1 MKYHDT
7 VAYLNSLREKI
18 SQSLQESSN
27 KDKFILASNV
37 LSEINHY
44 IPKLA
49 SDPNH
54 SLVLEE
60 LFEMLVMSLEDRNHF
75 GEKRELGLKVL
86 TNLFTNGDFTNL
98 AKETFGSH
106 VLQTAIN
113 CLTSFVRLDKKFDTL
128 LMNIVNKIEEECLFE
143 LAHHVSGSYIL
154 RSIMS
159 SLVNEVYKKKLPT
172 KKHVFEEVHVDKE
185 KIPEWRKEKLFHWGT
200 LFLKDMKNTSKTT
213 QSSATFSLL
222 VTLLH
227 STDQLEKEDMLL
239 SIIME
244 TIPLLK
250 NSKNTSYILQT
261 VMPLCTNVEYTYIYN
276 NLVVKDLENICNDLY
291 LNYVVQ
297 SFIENSHF
305 QKSHL
310 EFMVEN
316 LNIASLANSKSS
328 SIAWKLCKACIDLY
342 TCQEKFYKK
351 LLDDFKIKDETK
363 FWFVVASSGRSDSEI
378 LLRASGCSILIYLVK
393 FQKSVIAEVISSFK
407 HFLNYAVESGK
418 FMQVCCDVYFSRVLQ
433 NVFDVRLALFS
444 EKYVKKLIPVFESNL
459 IELCLDIGGS
469 YVLYG
474 FFSLLKAQDKVNLMS
489 QMMDH
494 YEKIKRRNSK
504 FARMVNLSEF
514 KANRQL
520 FIKKLEKNESVRELF
535 KDIVG

>member
-1 MKYHDT
+1 MRYHDT
-7 VAYLNSLREKI
+7 VVYLNSLREKI

-27 KDKFILASNV
+27 EDKFILASNV

-49 SDPNH
+49 ADPNH

-60 LFEMLVMSLEDRNHF
+60 LFELLVMSLEDGGHF

-86 TNLFTNGDFTNL
+86 TNLLTSGEFANL

-113 CLTSFVRLDKKFDTL
+113 CVTSFVKFDKKFDTL
-128 LMNIVNKIEEECLFE
+128 LMHIANKIEEECLFE

-159 SLVNEVYKKKLPT
+159 SLVNELYKKKAPT
-172 KKHVFEEVHVDKE
+172 KKHVLEEVHVDKE

-200 LFLKDMKNTSKTT
+200 LFLKDMKSTSKTT

-227 STDQLEKEDMLL
+227 ATDQLEKEDMLL

-261 VMPLCTNVEYTYIYN
+261 IMPLCTNVEYTYIYN

-310 EFMVEN
+310 EFMIEN
-316 LNIASLANSKSS
+316 LNIKNLANSKSS

-342 TCQEKFYKK
+342 TCQEQFYKK
-351 LLDDFKIKDETK
+351 LLDDFGVKEENR
-363 FWFVVASSGRSDSEI
+363 FWFVVTSAGRSDSEI
-378 LLRASGCSILIYLVK
+378 LLRPSGCSVLTYLVK
-393 FQKSVIAEVISSFK
+393 FQKSVIGEAVSSFK
-407 HFLNYAVESGK
+407 HFLNHAVESGK
-418 FMQVCCDVYFSRVLQ
+418 FVEVCCDVYFSRVLQ
-433 NVFDVRLALFS
+433 NVFDVRLALLP
-444 EKYVKKLIPVFESNL
+444 EKYVRKLLPVFEASL
-459 IELCLDIGGS
+459 VELCLDIGGS
-469 YVLYG
+469 HVLYG
-474 FFSLLKAQDKVNLMS
+474 FFSLLRAQDKVALLSKML
-489 QMMDH
+489 DH
-494 YEKIKRRNSK
+494 YETIKSRNSK

-514 KANRQL
+514 KANRKL
-520 FIKKLEKNESVRELF
+520 YIKKLEKNESVRELF